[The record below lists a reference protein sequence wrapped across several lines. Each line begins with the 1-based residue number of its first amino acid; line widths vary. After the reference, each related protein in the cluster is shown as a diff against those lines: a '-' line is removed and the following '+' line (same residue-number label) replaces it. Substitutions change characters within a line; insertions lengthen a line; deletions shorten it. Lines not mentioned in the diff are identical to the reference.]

1 VKEELEIERDW
12 LLKAMPQGITFNRV
26 IQQYYFIEDDVFKRV
41 RESNYV
47 NHTEYHL
54 TIKTPR
60 EDGKIGFIEA
70 EKLISKE
77 VFLDKVK
84 MAHTYI
90 TKDRFTKPYEVNGVK
105 LLWEID
111 NFTSIPLIK
120 MEIELPEDEF
130 DLPIPDD
137 MSQLIVIETTG
148 MKEFSNASLSKKLV
162 F

>member
-1 VKEELEIERDW
+1 MKEELEIERGW
-12 LLKAMPQGITFNRV
+12 LLKGMPQGVTFSRV
-26 IQQYYFIEDDVFKRV
+26 IKQYYFIEDDVFKRV

-70 EKLISKE
+70 EEEISKE
-77 VFLDKVK
+77 VFLEKVQ

-90 TKDRFTKPYEVNGVK
+90 QKDRFTKPYEVGRVK

-111 NFTSIPLIK
+111 NFISIPLIK
-120 MEIELPEDEF
+120 MEMELPEDDF

-137 MSQLIVIETTG
+137 MAQLIVIETTG

-162 F
+162 L